1 MVYALLVNIMKVG
14 VFCMVDIGYFNGT
27 TKKYPFVNV
36 VGVCGDNSMYWSA
49 KDFTLLSTYVTL
61 TERLEITESS
71 KILFS
76 LLFPLHPVEDVIS
89 TGTTVAKAMASNH
102 RALLGSAMTDLLA
115 DLQCRNATNYILPI
129 KIDWDET
136 AVKYLTNDYMPF
148 SGRDAFMALCY
159 FNSIVTTKKK
169 ATVLYEKFSS
179 YLLNYFGIEV
189 DAPYMS
195 VIRTGNAFKETAIS
209 TELPIINYN
218 AAPISRVRGDFTK
231 QELSIV
237 FNNCDLTD
245 DNLLNLLPWR
255 TIADIQSIRILLE
268 VVMYNRGIEDFS
280 KDCNFSMRNAV
291 YSYTENK
298 VILGDALKAFNAE
311 FWGIPAVSSVSL
323 DDSVVSAIS
332 AMSADTG
339 DTEPASLAVK
349 ESAKSKKSTGSKSK
363 KSTSAKTKTKSTSS
377 DTKAS
382 TKSKTKTAT
391 KEPAKSK
398 TKKVVTAVSEVKA
411 TDSEPVKPV
420 NDSASLAVQAGLI
433 YNDIINIY
441 STGVPWTYAE
451 LVFLV

>member
-1 MVYALLVNIMKVG
+1 
-14 VFCMVDIGYFNGT
+14 
-27 TKKYPFVNV
+27 
-36 VGVCGDNSMYWSA
+36 
-49 KDFTLLSTYVTL
+49 
-61 TERLEITESS
+61 
-71 KILFS
+71 
-76 LLFPLHPVEDVIS
+76 
-89 TGTTVAKAMASNH
+89 
-102 RALLGSAMTDLLA
+102 
-115 DLQCRNATNYILPI
+115 
-129 KIDWDET
+129 
-136 AVKYLTNDYMPF
+136 
-148 SGRDAFMALCY
+148 
-159 FNSIVTTKKK
+159 
-169 ATVLYEKFSS
+169 
-179 YLLNYFGIEV
+179 
-189 DAPYMS
+189 
-195 VIRTGNAFKETAIS
+195 
-209 TELPIINYN
+209 
-218 AAPISRVRGDFTK
+218 
-231 QELSIV
+231 
-237 FNNCDLTD
+237 
-245 DNLLNLLPWR
+245 
-255 TIADIQSIRILLE
+255 
-268 VVMYNRGIEDFS
+268 MYNRGIEDFS

-298 VILGDALKAFNAE
+298 VILGDALKAFNAD

-433 YNDIINIY
+433 YNDIINLY

-451 LVFLV
+451 LVFLVEHTLEECTTKAVKAVSNISRTKTEITNKKKLLTEYGVIKKEQIWYW